1 MSALSLQA
9 TLQRSHAAQLAA
21 VAQSAA
27 PPPAARSSRAEEED
41 ADASDDDEEM
51 VDVLVPASARTGRVV
66 RAPPLSALAV
76 PPLLSPEVPALL
88 SSLHGQ
94 LVSLRALLAS
104 LSPSDRAG
112 CFDAVFAG
120 PLFTVLVGHP
130 KAAERGRAPQ
140 TPGSEGRLAAHSF
153 PMLPHQDR
161 VWEET
166 LKCVECLLQAGIQAP
181 VSQNYTQMAAFSA
194 ASQPAAQ
201 PASLLTPPL
210 CHCMCLPTAA
220 VPRRHISQAL
230 LPALPTAAAL
240 SAIRLQNVEQPAH
253 GPRSRGRHAQ
263 RRCGLLHRC
272 DGGDVR

>member
-1 MSALSLQA
+1 M
-9 TLQRSHAAQLAA
+9 
-21 VAQSAA
+21 AQSAA
-27 PPPAARSSRAEEED
+27 PPAARSSRSEEED
-41 ADASDDDEEM
+41 ADASDDDDAEM
-51 VDVLVPASARTGRVV
+51 VDALVPASARTGRVV

-181 VSQNYTQMAAFSA
+181 VSQLHAHTDGGFRC
-194 ASQPAAQ
+194 SQPAAL
-201 PASLLTPPL
+201 PTPLLTPPL
-210 CHCMCLPTAA
+210 CHCMCLPAA
-220 VPRRHISQAL
+220 AIPRRHLSQAL

-240 SAIRLQNVEQPAH
+240 LAV
-253 GPRSRGRHAQ
+253 
-263 RRCGLLHRC
+263 
-272 DGGDVR
+272 